1 MYYVYYKSEI
11 ILHKLIFRSCFVEN
25 ALVECPPLN
34 EHLVVP
40 GVNNVAK

>member
-1 MYYVYYKSEI
+1 MLCRKNEI
-11 ILHKLIFRSCFVEN
+11 ILHKLICNSCFVKN

-40 GVNNVAK
+40 GVYNVAK

>member
-1 MYYVYYKSEI
+1 MFWRNNEI
-11 ILHKLIFRSCFVEN
+11 ILHKLIYSSCFVKN

-40 GVNNVAK
+40 GVYNVAK